1 MKDEKK
7 IGTELLPE
15 LVEDFMTQK
24 QTQLL
29 KVKKGQMS
37 KQEFLEVAREHIAY
51 YYEVS
56 PAVTRDLLD
65 LFEQYVFGYSIL
77 SPLIDD
83 EEVTDIRV
91 VSYDT
96 IRIKKL
102 GKRMESDIAFTSS
115 KEYQQFVQYVA
126 TKNQVNISNLNAIQ
140 RFTDGDSHPRF
151 ILRFTISMPLV
162 NSGQEPY
169 LCIRKVPKTFPN
181 IAQLIEK
188 GMLDKE
194 TAQLLIMR
202 FREGSTLICGG
213 NSSGKTTILN
223 ALKETLPNNM
233 AVLVIQQADELTTV
247 GHPDMMFLHS
257 LPKTGESMASYE
269 LKDIS
274 IAGLTMDVDCFI
286 IGEIKGEEAMYFL
299 NAAYTGQIC
308 AATIHAPSA
317 AKAANKLVDYCMY
330 ESRYQREELM
340 SMMDCFKTFVF
351 MEHYR
356 VKEIYACEG
365 YNYETKRLEY
375 RRLFG

>member
-202 FREGSTLICGG
+202 FREG
-213 NSSGKTTILN
+213 
-223 ALKETLPNNM
+223 
-233 AVLVIQQADELTTV
+233 
-247 GHPDMMFLHS
+247 
-257 LPKTGESMASYE
+257 
-269 LKDIS
+269 
-274 IAGLTMDVDCFI
+274 
-286 IGEIKGEEAMYFL
+286 
-299 NAAYTGQIC
+299 
-308 AATIHAPSA
+308 
-317 AKAANKLVDYCMY
+317 
-330 ESRYQREELM
+330 
-340 SMMDCFKTFVF
+340 
-351 MEHYR
+351 
-356 VKEIYACEG
+356 
-365 YNYETKRLEY
+365 
-375 RRLFG
+375 

>member
-7 IGTELLPE
+7 VGAEHLPE

-24 QTQLL
+24 QTHLL

-37 KQEFLEVAREHIAY
+37 KQEFLEVAKEHIAY
-51 YYEVS
+51 YYELS
-56 PAVTRDLLD
+56 PAASRNLLD

-91 VSYDT
+91 IRYDT
-96 IRIKKL
+96 IRMKKL
-102 GKRMESDIAFTSS
+102 GKRMESDISFASS
-115 KEYQQFVQYVA
+115 EEYQQFVQYVA

-247 GHPDMMFLHS
+247 DHPDMMFLHS
-257 LPKTGESMASYE
+257 LPKTGESMTSYE

-351 MEHYR
+351 MANYK

-365 YNYETKRLEY
+365 YDYETKRLEY
-375 RRLFG
+375 RRLF